1 MHFLRL
7 LAVWWPGTQCSQD
20 KHIIHVPKP
29 DNIVSK
35 NISMQLWQ
43 VCNKYSSQT
52 VDNETRQSL
61 QNVTK

>member
-7 LAVWWPGTQCSQD
+7 LAVWCAQD
-20 KHIIHVPKP
+20 KHIIRVPKP